1 MIHLSLSAA
10 KMLPTSR
17 GKWTRVS
24 KAGQVVENPVTGERV
39 VVHVGTENS
48 AGELLMVDA
57 YVRPG
62 GAVTGEHVHPAIED
76 YFTVVR
82 GRVGFRLDGR
92 ATIARLGQRL
102 HVPAGTAHDRWNAG
116 EGEALITVEIRPGG
130 RFEEMIANLFGLA
143 QDGKTNASGMPN
155 LLQAALFARE
165 FEDVLYIT
173 KPPRAVQKVL
183 FTVLAPIARLLGY
196 KGSYPEYLKR
206 EPSETIEVEPW
217 TIP

>member
-1 MIHLSLSAA
+1 M
-10 KMLPTSR
+10 
-17 GKWTRVS
+17 S

-102 HVPAGTAHDRWNAG
+102 HVPAGTAHDWWNAG

-143 QDGKTNASGMPN
+143 QDGKTNARGMPN

-165 FEDVLYIT
+165 FEDVLYFT

-196 KGSYPEYLKR
+196 KGSYPENLKR

>member
-1 MIHLSLSAA
+1 M
-10 KMLPTSR
+10 
-17 GKWTRVS
+17 S

-102 HVPAGTAHDRWNAG
+102 HVPAGTAHDWWNAG
-116 EGEALITVEIRPGG
+116 EEVALITVEIRPGG

-143 QDGKTNASGMPN
+143 
-155 LLQAALFARE
+155 
-165 FEDVLYIT
+165 
-173 KPPRAVQKVL
+173 
-183 FTVLAPIARLLGY
+183 
-196 KGSYPEYLKR
+196 
-206 EPSETIEVEPW
+206 
-217 TIP
+217 

>member
-1 MIHLSLSAA
+1 M
-10 KMLPTSR
+10 
-17 GKWTRVS
+17 S

-102 HVPAGTAHDRWNAG
+102 HVPAGTAHDWWNAG

-143 QDGKTNASGMPN
+143 QDGKTNARGMPN

-165 FEDVLYIT
+165 FEDVLYFT